1 MGRRK
6 QVQQSRAEPD
16 LERCQLEQGLC
27 SHANP
32 AQSCGVQH
40 AGPAHLEGER
50 LHSPR
55 EDL

>member
-50 LHSPR
+50 LHFPR